1 MQSFSTLSNSLK
13 LTGDDQT
20 RAGPAFL
27 VKTCSDLMVA
37 FRLLEPGFNKTDLSL
52 LVWDNHTC
60 FIKSQ
65 HFIFHTHTHAHQ
77 ALCPHWRLG

>member
-27 VKTCSDLMVA
+27 VKTCSDLMEA
-37 FRLLEPGFNKTDLSL
+37 FRLLEPGFNKTDLS
-52 LVWDNHTC
+52 
-60 FIKSQ
+60 
-65 HFIFHTHTHAHQ
+65 
-77 ALCPHWRLG
+77 